1 MCKKLIYSILLLAFG
16 LVASAQPAARIVN
29 PDSLTW
35 QLYQHGSWEELLK
48 TGRQLNRQG
57 IDYYYLRMRMAVAA
71 LETQHYD
78 DAAGQLHKALD
89 FSPRDLQARRL
100 LVLAR
105 RYSLLHAEAGK
116 IFSDLPE
123 NQQTNLGIKP
133 GFRLLSAHA
142 DVGIS
147 RTNLG
152 IADNFEALAG
162 MAGYYGSQSGL
173 KASGLWDAGL
183 WMQLKPGWMLYGGFQ
198 SLGYNFSQNFA
209 YLEPELKLERVEVNG
224 NYKDFY
230 YRIDTKPTVFDA
242 RIYTI
247 QRTIY
252 AQSRYAL
259 SDNLQLVASA
269 GMSRVQ
275 GEYPLVVVDSI
286 RFTDTARLDLNSG
299 LATMFSVDVPFA
311 KVETKLW
318 RTTDYRIALGA
329 VAHFGRVS
337 PGVGVHLGRV
347 NDTSII
353 QLQAGYTW
361 RLTGNAKTW
370 QQTEVFALGGSKSLR
385 PALKIAAGHWFGT
398 STQLSASVITGH
410 LNGMA
415 DQWGYVVFN
424 HRDRL
429 DLFGE
434 GVLMQK
440 ITPKVYFSLRYR
452 YSKSRMKSEQLD
464 ENLRLNV
471 TYKDLFS
478 NGIIGGLIWN
488 L

>member
-1 MCKKLIYSILLLAFG
+1 MIYTVLLSALG
-16 LVASAQPAARIVN
+16 WVVSAQPAARSVN

-35 QLYQHGSWEELLK
+35 QLYQQGRWEELLK

-71 LETQHYD
+71 LETQRYD
-78 DAAGQLHKALD
+78 DAVGYLRRAME

-100 LVLAR
+100 MVLAR
-105 RYSLLHAEAGK
+105 NYNLMPAEAGRV
-116 IFSDLPE
+116 FNGLPE
-123 NQQTNLGIKP
+123 IQQTDLGIKP
-133 GFRLLSAHA
+133 DFRLLSVHT

-147 RTNLG
+147 RTNLN

-162 MAGYYGSQSGL
+162 QSGFYGSQSGL
-173 KASGLWDAGL
+173 SQSGLQDAGV
-183 WMQLKPGWMLYGGFQ
+183 WMQLRPGWLLYGGFQ
-198 SLGYNFSQNFA
+198 SMGYNFEQNFA
-209 YLEPELKLERVEVNG
+209 YLEPELKLERVELNG

-230 YRIDTKPTVFDA
+230 YRIDAKPTVFDA
-242 RIYTI
+242 RIYTL
-247 QRTIY
+247 QRSFL

-259 SDNLQLVASA
+259 AYNVQLVASA
-269 GMSRVQ
+269 GMSKVH
-275 GEYPLVVVDSI
+275 GEYPYVITDSI

-299 LATMFSVDVPFA
+299 LATLFNVDVPVA
-311 KVETKLW
+311 KVRTKLW
-318 RTTDYRIALGA
+318 RTTDFRLALGA
-329 VAHFGRVS
+329 IAHFGRIS
-337 PGVGVHLGRV
+337 PSVGMHFGRV
-347 NDTSII
+347 NDTSLL

-361 RLTGNAKTW
+361 RLRGNSITW
-370 QQTEVFALGGSKSLR
+370 QQAEVFVLGDSKSWR

-434 GVLMQK
+434 GMLMQK
-440 ITPKVYFSLRYR
+440 IIPKVYFSLRYR
-452 YSKSRMKSEQLD
+452 YSKSRMRSEQLD
-464 ENLRLNV
+464 ENLKLNV
-471 TYKDLFS
+471 TYKDLISHGF
-478 NGIIGGLIWN
+478 IGGLIWN

>member
-1 MCKKLIYSILLLAFG
+1 MCKKLIYTILLLAFG
-16 LVASAQPAARIVN
+16 LVASAQTAARSVN

-35 QLYQHGSWEELLK
+35 QLYQQGRWDELLK
-48 TGRQLNRQG
+48 TGRQLNSQG
-57 IDYYYLRMRMAVAA
+57 IDYYYLRMRLAVAA

-78 DAAGQLHKALD
+78 DAAGHLHKALD

-105 RYSLLHAEAGK
+105 RYSLLHTEAGK
-116 IFSDLPE
+116 VFAGLPQNMRTDL
-123 NQQTNLGIKP
+123 GFKP
-133 GFRLLSAHA
+133 GFRLLSLHA
-142 DVGIS
+142 DAGFS
-147 RTNLG
+147 QSNLSLP
-152 IADNFEALAG
+152 DNFDALAG
-162 MAGYYGSQSGL
+162 EAGFYGSQSGL
-173 KASGLWDAGL
+173 SESGLQDAGA
-183 WMQLKPGWMLYGGFQ
+183 WMQLRPGWLLYGGFQ
-198 SLGYNFSQNFA
+198 RMGYNFGQNFA
-209 YLEPELKLERVEVNG
+209 YLEPELKLDRVELNG

-230 YRIDTKPTVFDA
+230 YRIDSKKNVLDA
-242 RIYTI
+242 RINTT
-247 QRTIY
+247 QRTLY
-252 AQSRYAL
+252 VQSRYAL
-259 SDNLQLVASA
+259 TDKLQLVASA

-275 GEYPLVVVDSI
+275 GTFPLIIADTV
-286 RFTDTARLDLNSG
+286 RFTDTARLDLNTG
-299 LATMFSVDVPFA
+299 LANLFSVDVPVA
-311 KVETKLW
+311 KVRYKNW
-318 RTTDYRIALGA
+318 RTTDYRFALGA
-329 VAHFGRVS
+329 TAHFGRIS
-337 PGVGVHLGRV
+337 PSAGLHFGRV
-347 NDTSII
+347 NDTSLL

-370 QQTEVFALGGSKSLR
+370 QQTEVFALGESKSFR

-440 ITPKVYFSLRYR
+440 ITPNFYFSLRYR
-452 YSKSRMKSEQLD
+452 YSKSRLRSEQLD
-464 ENLRLNV
+464 ENLKLNV
-471 TYKDLFS
+471 SYNDLISHGF
-478 NGIIGGLIWN
+478 IGGLIWN